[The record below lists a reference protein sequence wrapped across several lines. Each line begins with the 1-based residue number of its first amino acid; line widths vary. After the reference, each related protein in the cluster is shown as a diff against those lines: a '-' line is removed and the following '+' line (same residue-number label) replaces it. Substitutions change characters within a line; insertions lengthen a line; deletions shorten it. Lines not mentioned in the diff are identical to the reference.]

1 MWRSQRLMY
10 GNNIKDWETR
20 RSEVSSKRRKTFN
33 DYNRDSLKTKNKIN
47 SRGVKKI
54 IDTGTIYKITNTI
67 NGKIYV
73 GQTTKTIEQRF
84 IKHKGQIKDGSAL
97 HNAMLKYGVENF
109 VIESI
114 ETNINKKDLN
124 SREIYW
130 IQKLHSCYL
139 DYPNV
144 GYNKLRGGS
153 PSDSP
158 IRAKLS
164 KKEVCEIQELLA
176 NTDMSETEIAA
187 KYNMTIY
194 AISDINR
201 GASWKDDSINYPIR
215 HKETTICTY
224 EMFIKVI
231 KLLQLHVFS
240 SSWIASQFNL
250 AISTVSKI
258 NTGIYEKFKYP
269 DNISFP
275 IQPQRGK
282 DKNVRMSSIDKLKL
296 MKDMLTTKTTIKEL
310 SIKYNIIIII
320 CKSYMPWNR

>member
-1 MWRSQRLMY
+1 
-10 GNNIKDWETR
+10 
-20 RSEVSSKRRKTFN
+20 
-33 DYNRDSLKTKNKIN
+33 
-47 SRGVKKI
+47 
-54 IDTGTIYKITNTI
+54 
-67 NGKIYV
+67 
-73 GQTTKTIEQRF
+73 
-84 IKHKGQIKDGSAL
+84 
-97 HNAMLKYGVENF
+97 MLKYGVENF
-109 VIESI
+109 VIELI

-176 NTDMSETEIAA
+176 NTDMSETEIAS

-310 SIKYNIIIII
+310 SIKYNISLSYARAI
-320 CKSYMPWNR
+320 CRGTGKAMIYEELKFPLKEYLEYNLKVINKKLNEINNVFKEMV